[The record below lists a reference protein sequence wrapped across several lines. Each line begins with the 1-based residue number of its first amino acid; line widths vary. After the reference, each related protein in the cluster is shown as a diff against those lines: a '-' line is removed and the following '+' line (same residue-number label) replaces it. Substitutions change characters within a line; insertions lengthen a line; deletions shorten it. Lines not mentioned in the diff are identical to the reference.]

1 VTPEVFRQV
10 NELKSRGALFI
21 VNHSGGKDSQAML
34 ITLRRFVPAEQLIL
48 VHADLGEVEW
58 AGLKEHIKAT
68 APDLPLEVA
77 LAIYKDG
84 SEKTL
89 LGEWERKGKAPSP
102 AQRWCTSDLKRGP
115 IEKIVRRV
123 MKERG
128 IQVAVNCMGMRAGE
142 SCDRAKL
149 EPWKLNKRLSLAG
162 REVWDWLPIHGLTTE
177 EVFQTIA
184 QAGQKPHPAYGLGLT
199 RLSCSFCIMGSKG
212 DLTRAAE
219 LRPELYRRYVELEKK
234 TGFTLQS
241 GKTLEET
248 TGIQVKLAS

>member
-184 QAGQKPHPAYGLGLT
+184 LLLLLHHGKQGRPHPGRRAPAGTLPALRRAREED
-199 RLSCSFCIMGSKG
+199 RLHPAVGQDPGG
-212 DLTRAAE
+212 DDRD
-219 LRPELYRRYVELEKK
+219 
-234 TGFTLQS
+234 S
-241 GKTLEET
+241 
-248 TGIQVKLAS
+248 S